1 MPGIGIIEMG
11 TLQLF
16 IHKSV
21 AGVQAPKQTMLMG
34 WGASA
39 DCTRNCGMLRHK
51 SVPEEARKA

>member
-21 AGVQAPKQTMLMG
+21 AGVQAPKQTMLMVRSG
-34 WGASA
+34 
-39 DCTRNCGMLRHK
+39 
-51 SVPEEARKA
+51 VPVQTARGTVGC